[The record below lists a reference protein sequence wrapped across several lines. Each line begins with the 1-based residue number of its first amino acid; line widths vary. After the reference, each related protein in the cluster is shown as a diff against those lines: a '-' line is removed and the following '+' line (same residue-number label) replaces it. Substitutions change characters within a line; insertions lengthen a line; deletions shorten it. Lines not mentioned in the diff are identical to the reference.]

1 MTITQPPV
9 IAFDL
14 DGTLVDT
21 APDLLNALDA
31 VLEPLGIAPSDRA
44 VARNYIGGGAR
55 LMIERALASAGH
67 SPAEGQIS
75 ELNRLFLDHYAAHI
89 ADGSRPYPGTVDALE
104 RLTAQGAQLAVCTNK
119 KEHLARIL
127 LDRLDLTRHF
137 CVITGG
143 DTYAQPKPNP
153 LPLTRTVELAGGTL
167 QRAVMVGDSRTDV
180 AVARACAVPV
190 VAVSF
195 GYTEIP
201 PEELGADTLIHQYDE
216 LDHALCTLLPA
227 LQDA

>member
-1 MTITQPPV
+1 MTTTPPPV

-44 VARNYIGGGAR
+44 VARSYIGGGAR
-55 LMIERALASAGH
+55 LMIERALTSAGH
-67 SPAEGQIS
+67 TPEDSQLR
-75 ELNRLFLDHYAAHI
+75 ELNQHFLEHYAAHI
-89 ADGSRPYPGTVDALE
+89 AVGSRPYPGTVATLE
-104 RLTAQGAQLAVCTNK
+104 SLAAQGAQLAVCTNK
-119 KEHLARIL
+119 KEHLARTL
-127 LDRLDLTRHF
+127 LDQLDLTRHF
-137 CVITGG
+137 RVITGG
-143 DTYAQPKPNP
+143 DTYAQPKPDP
-153 LPLTRTVELAGGTL
+153 LPLTRSVELAGGTL
-167 QRAVMVGDSRTDV
+167 QRAVMVGDSRTDI

-190 VAVSF
+190 IAVSF

-201 PEELGADTLIHQYDE
+201 PEELGADHLIHHYEE
-216 LDHALCTLLPA
+216 LENALSALLPS